1 MIKYW
6 LNKQTIHTSAIERLR
21 TARDASDGAIREE
34 HKRGLVFHGGELRI
48 ANTAIE
54 TFKR

>member
-1 MIKYW
+1 MLQYW
-6 LNKQTIHTSAIERLR
+6 MDKQASHTALIEHLI
-21 TARDASDGAIREE
+21 TARDSSEGDIREG
-34 HKRGLVFHGGELRI
+34 HKRALSFHGGELRI

>member
-1 MIKYW
+1 MIDYW

-21 TARDASDGAIREE
+21 TARDASEGAIREE